1 MTLRL
6 NRLTLPVE
14 RMAEVLATREEDF
27 ARRMR
32 EARAWRRAYAD
43 RGATLREVAREA
55 NAAIPTEEPL
65 DTVVPLPPIPE
76 RFTVIGADGSTIP
89 PDRHGAAL
97 YYVINIGSLVYRHGS
112 GETPEAHSIPHLGY
126 TEEEL
131 FEGTTL
137 VSGNLLDVR
146 RDQAEVNHLAEL
158 VEQEPEGP
166 TLALVDG
173 TLLLWVLENLPLDTR
188 KKKVQRYLDALTR
201 VQKGKAAVA
210 GFISRPRHAE
220 VSRLLLLAHL
230 DGNTEKVQ
238 EAERGRLP
246 LPDRVIFADLPPG
259 GRSALFTS
267 PSSINHTY
275 YEPAGHEVWFFY
287 VNVAA
292 EEEDPVIARIEVPVW
307 VARSPDLLSL
317 VHAGVVAQS
326 RIAGGYPYALARA
339 DELAY
344 ISGPERQRLQEMV
357 ETALLRAG
365 LMPSPSPKAFYKSM
379 TRSGRRW

>member
-6 NRLTLPVE
+6 NQLTRPVE
-14 RMAEVLATREEDF
+14 RMAEVLATREKDF
-27 ARRMR
+27 VRRVH
-32 EARAWRRAYAD
+32 EARAWRSTYAD
-43 RGATLREVAREA
+43 RGAALRKVAKEV

-65 DTVVPLPPIPE
+65 DTVVAAPPAPE
-76 RFTVIGADGSTIP
+76 RFTVVGVDGSTIP

-112 GETPEAHSIPHLGY
+112 GETPEARSIPHLGY
-126 TEEEL
+126 TEGEL

-146 RDQAEVNHLAEL
+146 RDQAEVNHLANL
-158 VEQEPEGP
+158 IEQEPEGP
-166 TLALVDG
+166 ILALVDG
-173 TLLLWVLENLPLDTR
+173 TLLLWVLENLPEGKR
-188 KKKVQRYLDALTR
+188 KGKVQRYLAALTR
-201 VQKGKAAVA
+201 IRESGAAVA

-230 DGNTEKVQ
+230 DGDAERIQ
-238 EAERGRLP
+238 EAEQGRLP
-246 LPDRVIFADLPPG
+246 LPDREIFADLPPG
-259 GRSALFTS
+259 SRSALFVS
-267 PSSINHTY
+267 PNGINPTFY
-275 YEPAGHEVWFFY
+275 APAGHEVWFFY
-287 VNVAA
+287 INVAA
-292 EEEDPVIARIEVPVW
+292 EGEEPVVARIEVPVW
-307 VARSPDLLSL
+307 VARSDDLLAL

-326 RIAGGYPYALARA
+326 RIAGGYPYVLARA

-357 ETALLRAG
+357 ETALLREG
-365 LMPSPSPKAFYKSM
+365 MVPRSSPKAFYKSL

>member
-1 MTLRL
+1 VTLRL
-6 NRLTLPVE
+6 NRLTVPVE
-14 RMAEVLATREEDF
+14 RMAEVLATREKDF
-27 ARRMR
+27 TRRVQ
-32 EARAWRRAYAD
+32 EARAWRSAYAD
-43 RGATLREVAREA
+43 RGAALREAAQEA
-55 NAAIPTEEPL
+55 GAAIPTDEPL
-65 DTVVPLPPIPE
+65 DTVAPLPPVPE

-112 GETPEAHSIPHLGY
+112 GETPEARSIPYLGY

-146 RDQAEVNHLAEL
+146 RDQAEIWHLAER
-158 VEQEPEGP
+158 VEAEPEGP

-173 TLLLWVLENLPLDTR
+173 TLLLWVLENLPPDWR
-188 KKKVQRYLDALTR
+188 KEKVQRYLDALTQIR
-201 VQKGKAAVA
+201 KQGAAVA

-230 DGNTEKVQ
+230 SGNAEKVQ

-246 LPDRVIFADLPPG
+246 LPDRTVFADLPPG
-259 GRSALFTS
+259 GRSALFAS
-267 PSSINHTY
+267 PSGVNQTY
-275 YEPAGHEVWFFY
+275 YVSAGHEVWFFY

-292 EEEDPVIARIEVPVW
+292 EGEDPVIARVEVPVW
-307 VARSPDLLSL
+307 VARSDDLLAL

-365 LMPSPSPKAFYKSM
+365 LMPSSSPKAFYKSM